1 VDRLKFAFVALLVAS
16 PAAAQQCGTLTTCP
30 PVSTPLAGT
39 ELLYTVQGGVSKK
52 MTVTQL
58 GLALGPYFALTPG
71 VSPIVPTTNGGLL
84 WDNNGKLADSLAP
97 LQTAL
102 PSLAANQ
109 IYGGTGAAGAAQA
122 FSLGAGVPA
131 WLITPTSAN
140 LAAAVTDETG
150 TGPLVFASSPALT
163 GTPTATT
170 QTTSDTSTAI
180 ATDGFV
186 NAKLILALPNLTT
199 GQLYGGAGVAGVS
212 QHFPAGTGV
221 EPALQVNVGTVGS
234 PVINGGALGTPS
246 SGVGTNITG
255 VNAAQLGGATF
266 SAPGTIGGGTPA
278 PATFTTIGGTT
289 STLSASLKFA
299 NLADSATAPTISSG
313 CGGGSP
319 SISAPNGTDAFVVT
333 IGTASGSTCVVAM
346 PTATTGWIC
355 SANDITT
362 HTTANFQVLQTA
374 SSASSVTVTDYSDIA
389 GAATWVSAD
398 KIGFLC
404 RAY

>member
-1 VDRLKFAFVALLVAS
+1 MDRLKFAFVALLVAS

-84 WDNNGKLADSLAP
+84 WDNNGKLDDSLAP

-150 TGPLVFASSPALT
+150 TGSLVFANSPALT
-163 GTPTATT
+163 GTPTAPT

-186 NAKLILALPNLTT
+186 KANLILALPSTSA
-199 GQLYGGAGVAGVS
+199 LYKGTSGAGVAQPATPGTDYAVPAS
-212 QHFPAGTGV
+212 PQTWAGAQTFTEVIGTVTPQSGTTYTFAATDCGTEVDFTNGSAITATVPATLPAGCNISV
-221 EPALQVNVGTVGS
+221 LQVGAGKVSVNGS
-234 PVINGGALGTPS
+234 AV
-246 SGVGTNITG
+246 
-255 VNAAQLGGATF
+255 
-266 SAPGTIGGGTPA
+266 TPA
-278 PATFTTIGGTT
+278 TLHSAHSYTGT
-289 STLSASLKFA
+289 SAQWAIVGINIYA
-299 NLADSATAPTISSG
+299 NS
-313 CGGGSP
+313 GGS
-319 SISAPNGTDAFVVT
+319 SAIAILTGD
-333 IGTASGSTCVVAM
+333 GS
-346 PTATTGWIC
+346 
-355 SANDITT
+355 
-362 HTTANFQVLQTA
+362 
-374 SSASSVTVTDYSDIA
+374 
-389 GAATWVSAD
+389 
-398 KIGFLC
+398 
-404 RAY
+404 

>member
-1 VDRLKFAFVALLVAS
+1 MRKLLS
-16 PAAAQQCGTLTTCP
+16 LFG
-30 PVSTPLAGT
+30 S
-39 ELLYTVQGGVSKK
+39 
-52 MTVTQL
+52 
-58 GLALGPYFALTPG
+58 LALFGLFAGPALASCSGVFLPG
-71 VSPIVPTTNGGLL
+71 AVCANFGGGSAIPSPFVLGTN
-84 WDNNGKLADSLAP
+84 
-97 LQTAL
+97 
-102 PSLAANQ
+102 
-109 IYGGTGAAGAAQA
+109 
-122 FSLGAGVPA
+122 VPA
-131 WLITPTSAN
+131 WLLTPTSAN
-140 LAAAVTDETG
+140 LAAAITDETG
-150 TGPLVFASSPALT
+150 TGSLVFASSPALT
-163 GTPTATT
+163 GMPTATT

-199 GQLYGGAGVAGVS
+199 VQLYGGAGVAGVS
-212 QHFPAGTGV
+212 QHFPAGAGV
-221 EPALQVNVGTVGS
+221 ETALQLNVGTAGS

-246 SGVGTNITG
+246 AGVGTNITG
-255 VNAAQLGGATF
+255 VNASQLNGATF

-278 PATFTTIGGTT
+278 ASIFT
-289 STLSASLKFA
+289 SSLKFA

-362 HTTANFQVLQTA
+362 HTTANFQVLQIA

>member
-1 VDRLKFAFVALLVAS
+1 MDRLKFAFVALLVAS

-122 FSLGAGVPA
+122 FPPGAGVPA

-150 TGPLVFASSPALT
+150 TGPLVFA
-163 GTPTATT
+163 
-170 QTTSDTSTAI
+170 
-180 ATDGFV
+180 
-186 NAKLILALPNLTT
+186 N
-199 GQLYGGAGVAGVS
+199 
-212 QHFPAGTGV
+212 
-221 EPALQVNVGTVGS
+221 
-234 PVINGGALGTPS
+234 
-246 SGVGTNITG
+246 
-255 VNAAQLGGATF
+255 
-266 SAPGTIGGGTPA
+266 
-278 PATFTTIGGTT
+278 
-289 STLSASLKFA
+289 
-299 NLADSATAPTISSG
+299 
-313 CGGGSP
+313 SP
-319 SISAPNGTDAFVVT
+319 SVYDAKYRQRDWPRL
-333 IGTASGSTCVVAM
+333 ARPS
-346 PTATTGWIC
+346 PDGWNIERGPQHQSERRDDKSRLDC
-355 SANDITT
+355 HAN
-362 HTTANFQVLQTA
+362 
-374 SSASSVTVTDYSDIA
+374 
-389 GAATWVSAD
+389 WAD
-398 KIGFLC
+398 DWLKCQLSKL
-404 RAY
+404 

>member
-1 VDRLKFAFVALLVAS
+1 
-16 PAAAQQCGTLTTCP
+16 
-30 PVSTPLAGT
+30 
-39 ELLYTVQGGVSKK
+39 
-52 MTVTQL
+52 
-58 GLALGPYFALTPG
+58 
-71 VSPIVPTTNGGLL
+71 
-84 WDNNGKLADSLAP
+84 
-97 LQTAL
+97 L
-102 PSLAANQ
+102 PSLATNQ
-109 IYGGTGAAGAAQA
+109 IYGGTGVPGAAQA

-150 TGPLVFASSPALT
+150 TGSLVFASSPALT

-186 NAKLILALPNLTT
+186 KANLILALPNLTT

-255 VNAAQLGGATF
+255 VNASQLNGATF

-278 PATFTTIGGTT
+278 AGSFTNLGATSLNF
-289 STLSASLKFA
+289 AS
-299 NLADSATAPTISSG
+299 LADSKTAPTISSG

-333 IGTASGSTCVVAM
+333 IGTASGSTCVLAM

-355 SANDITT
+355 SAEDTSN
-362 HTTANFQVLQTA
+362 HTTANSRVAMSLPPAA
-374 SSASSVTVTDYSDIA
+374 SLVTVTDYSDIT
-389 GAATWVSAD
+389 GAATWVSSA
-398 KIGFLC
+398 KIAFLC